1 MTRTKRPAY
10 AWQLLQVFVEVA
22 IALMVLTVGSGTFE
36 NVVLGVLVAIYA
48 QMRLLAFGL
57 DAKFAEA
64 ERANQARLVLLA
76 KTLRTSNEIIDE
88 DLRSAVEIYK
98 EGTRIDWIPLVGF
111 LVIFFA
117 AVFRVVTAA
126 VF

>member
-1 MTRTKRPAY
+1 MKKRTWSAY
-10 AWQLLQVFVEVA
+10 AWQLFALLVEVP
-22 IALMVLTVGSGTFE
+22 IALMVLTVGKGTFE
-36 NVVLGVLVAIYA
+36 HVVIGVLVAIYA
-48 QMRLLAFGL
+48 QTRLLAFGL
-57 DAKFAEA
+57 DVYFAEA

-98 EGTRIDWIPLVGF
+98 DKARSDWISLVGI
-111 LVIFFA
+111 LVIFLA
-117 AVFRVVTAA
+117 AVYRLVTA

>member
-1 MTRTKRPAY
+1 
-10 AWQLLQVFVEVA
+10 
-22 IALMVLTVGSGTFE
+22 
-36 NVVLGVLVAIYA
+36 
-48 QMRLLAFGL
+48 MRLLAFGL
-57 DAKFAEA
+57 DAKFSEA
-64 ERANQARLVLLA
+64 ERANQARVVLLA

-111 LVIFFA
+111 LVIFLA